1 MPIYTWI
8 GIDHTGKNITGIN
21 EAKNKNHIKNI
32 LAQENIFPI
41 KITRKINFNLES
53 KIKTKHI
60 YLFVEQLA
68 ILINANINLLA
79 ALNIIIAQEK
89 HLVLKNVITKLS
101 SSILSGQSFYQALNQ
116 YPQYFNKIFCNLIN
130 VGEQSGTLGVV
141 LNELAQYFTKIESQK
156 RKVKKALLYP
166 AIVLIV
172 TFIVIIILLLL
183 VIPQFEIMYTSV
195 CATLPGY
202 TQFILQLAN
211 FTKKYCGVIFIL
223 FTVGIFGIKFEYRYS
238 QKFNKYIDKRILK
251 LPIVGSI
258 INYSIIARLIKTIW
272 LAFKSGIPLLEAIN
286 ISYGVVQN
294 YWYLVA
300 MQNIT
305 KLLNNGQ
312 SLHEAMQEQEIFPIQ
327 IIKLIAVGE
336 ETGALDLMLEKIAK
350 IYTDK
355 LDYIIANL
363 NSLLEPMIMLILGVL
378 VGGLIIGMYLPIFKF
393 GMIV

>member
-1 MPIYTWI
+1 MPVYTWI
-8 GIDHTGKNITGIN
+8 GIDYTGKNITGIN
-21 EAKNKNHIKNI
+21 EAKNKNHIKEI
-32 LAQENIFPI
+32 LAQENIFPT
-41 KITRKINFNLES
+41 KITRKINFYSEP
-53 KIKTKHI
+53 KITTKHI

-79 ALNIIIAQEK
+79 ALNIIIIQEK
-89 HLVLKNVITKLS
+89 HISFKKLIIKIS
-101 SSILSGQSFYQALNQ
+101 SSISSGQSFYRALNQ
-116 YPQYFNKIFCNLIN
+116 YPQYFNKILCNLIN
-130 VGEQSGTLGVV
+130 VGEQSGTLSII

-172 TFIVIIILLLL
+172 TLIVIIILLLL

-195 CATLPGY
+195 GASLPSY
-202 TQFILQLAN
+202 TQFILRLAD
-211 FTKKYCGVIFIL
+211 FTKKYFCVIFIL
-223 FTVGIFGIKFEYRYS
+223 SIIIIFSIKFGYKYF
-238 QKFNKYIDKRILK
+238 QKFNHYIDRIMLK
-251 LPIVGSI
+251 LPIIGSI
-258 INYSIIARLIKTIW
+258 INYSVTARLVKTIW

-286 ISYGVVQN
+286 ISCTVAQN

-300 MQNIT
+300 MQNII

-312 SLHEAMQEQEIFPIQ
+312 SLHEAMQEQKIFPIQ

-336 ETGALDLMLEKIAK
+336 ETGALDSMLEKIAK

-355 LDYIIANL
+355 LDHIIENL

-378 VGGLIIGMYLPIFKF
+378 VGGLIIGMYLPIFKL
-393 GMIV
+393 GMVI